1 MLVIRVKRNG
11 ELANSKPCIQCLL
24 QMVTRLP
31 AKGYIVSDV
40 YFSNAGG
47 TLSVQSLSNLV
58 FNDEHYLTQYH
69 KERGTKISLAKL

>member
-1 MLVIRVKRNG
+1 
-11 ELANSKPCIQCLL
+11 
-24 QMVTRLP
+24 MVTRLP